1 MFECK
6 EINIKKLEKIM
17 EFLFKISLYVVIFL
31 GHKTNGMI
39 FMYYYRLFYVLTLVF
54 GILFYILKKQ
64 KIKDMI
70 KDLVYEVSIP
80 IIGSILIAKIT
91 NIVDLSD
98 MYEALY
104 TIPIIILGYL
114 MKRKRIYRVEGKN
127 LFISN
132 YEFLKLKIGSYALIP
147 TSTIYIVPIIL
158 ALIGVDTEKFII
170 ILVGIEFIFNPLYII
185 VVDKLKKQKIT

>member
-1 MFECK
+1 
-6 EINIKKLEKIM
+6 
-17 EFLFKISLYVVIFL
+17 
-31 GHKTNGMI
+31 
-39 FMYYYRLFYVLTLVF
+39 
-54 GILFYILKKQ
+54 
-64 KIKDMI
+64 MI

-158 ALIGVDTEKFII
+158 ALIGVDTENFIT

-185 VVDKLKKQKIT
+185 VVDKLKNKK